1 MRIILLILL
10 GLSLISAG
18 GTEALAKGPK
28 DCPPGLAKKNPPC
41 VPPGLA
47 KKGYGPGDRI
57 DDGDYDVLR
66 PGDRVVFDGLRYD
79 VVMRDGELVLER
91 DGRYYPLPDRSS
103 DSEYVQIGD
112 AFIKVDRKT
121 KAVIEVFQLADL
133 ILG

>member
-10 GLSLISAG
+10 SLTLISVG

-121 KAVIEVFQLADL
+121 KAVIEVLQLADL